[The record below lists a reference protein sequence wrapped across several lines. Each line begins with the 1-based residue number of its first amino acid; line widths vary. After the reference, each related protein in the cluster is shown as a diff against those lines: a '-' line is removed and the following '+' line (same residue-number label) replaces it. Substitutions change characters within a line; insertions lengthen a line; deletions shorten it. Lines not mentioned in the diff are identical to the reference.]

1 MTQSGANGV
10 TIRTMHDATQMRA
23 AERLQQEVWGF
34 EPMEVVPQHVLVT
47 AVRHGGIALG
57 AWRDGRLLA
66 HSFAFRGVDHD
77 GTPVLCSHMLGVTP
91 GARGLGLGVALKW
104 AQRDEALAMGISRIV
119 WTFDPLE
126 HGNARLNTQI
136 LGGVTN
142 RYLENVYGE
151 MRDALNAGLPSDRL
165 ELVWNLNAPRVL
177 ERAAAH
183 ASGERAAVP
192 SERGVLLDAGAP
204 DGRLTDPGNAV
215 AVRVSA
221 PRDVQLLRKTNP
233 EAAAAWRMHL
243 RSALTSLFDRG
254 YLLTGAGVEGE
265 HATLWLTRADAMEM

>member
-1 MTQSGANGV
+1 MKTPHDV
-10 TIRTMHDATQMRA
+10 TIGTMHDADAMRA
-23 AERLQQEVWGF
+23 AEVLQQEVWGF

-47 AVRHGGIALG
+47 AARHGGLALG

-91 GARGLGLGVALKW
+91 EARGLGLGVALKW
-104 AQRDEALAMGISRIV
+104 AQRDEALAMGVTRIL

-126 HGNARLNTQI
+126 HGNARLNTRI

-165 ELVWNLNAPRVL
+165 EVVWNLHEDHV
-177 ERAAAH
+177 EQRAAAY
-183 ASGERAAVP
+183 AAGERIDLPA
-192 SERGVLLDAGAP
+192 EQGVLLDGGTP
-204 DGRLTDPGNAV
+204 DGQLADPDDAV
-215 AVRVSA
+215 MVRVSA
-221 PRDVQLLRKTNP
+221 PRDIQAIRRDDPGL
-233 EAAAAWRMHL
+233 AAAWRSHL
-243 RSALTSLFDRG
+243 RTALQTLFERG
-254 YLLTGAGVEGE
+254 YLLTSAGVEGD
-265 HATLWLTRADAMEM
+265 HATLTLTRADARQA